1 LALQYSGAAR
11 TVLSPSGVAASFVMS
26 VEKLAHIGQRMT
38 LKASSLIMMSA
49 PNDEIF
55 AQPFGLVD
63 MSSKTNCNPT
73 CRH

>member
-1 LALQYSGAAR
+1 VFL
-11 TVLSPSGVAASFVMS
+11 

-63 MSSKTNCNPT
+63 MSS
-73 CRH
+73 

>member
-1 LALQYSGAAR
+1 MNDKCIAFSL
-11 TVLSPSGVAASFVMS
+11 SFVNIVF

-38 LKASSLIMMSA
+38 LKSSSLIIMSA

-63 MSSKTNCNPT
+63 MSS
-73 CRH
+73 